1 MGCLKAIVVRV
12 GCLIVLVVL
21 AVLAFTY
28 RHEILD
34 FWRHW
39 RGNGS
44 ASAVWVAPSGQEG
57 AQRADRALAQ
67 LASRGG
73 PAFVDLDAAQI
84 GGLIETQLA
93 RVRQRAL
100 DSIMVLLGDNDVRV
114 RGSVDLSRVPRNLL
128 GPLRGVLH
136 GRERV
141 IVGGP
146 LLADSTGRLLWR
158 VTSLQVGA
166 FPFPRGTIGALLK
179 AINVPGVEDARV
191 PLPVEGRI
199 GDVRVSPAAV
209 RLYRASA
216 R

>member
-12 GCLIVLVVL
+12 GCLVVLVVL

-34 FWRHW
+34 VWRHW
-39 RGNGS
+39 RSNRSGS
-44 ASAVWVAPSGQEG
+44 ALWVAPDPSGPG
-57 AQRADRALAQ
+57 RANRALAQ
-67 LASRGG
+67 LAARGG
-73 PAFVDLDAAQI
+73 PAFVDLNAAAI
-84 GGLIETQLA
+84 GALVEAQLD
-93 RVRQRAL
+93 RVPQRAL

-114 RGSVDLSRVPRNLL
+114 RGSVDLSQVPRNLL

-146 LLADSTGRLLWR
+146 LQADSAGRLLWR

-179 AINVPGVEDARV
+179 AIRVPGVEDARV

-199 GDVRVSPAAV
+199 GDVRVSPAGV